1 MPGMVMTTFLWLCA
15 GSVPNDGVT
24 VIPAIPWL
32 LAIQVM
38 VFGLLL
44 LNVTLQVLQLL
55 VNAVGETERPDGFGC
70 MYDAAAAGE
79 GKASKETRSASR
91 HRKARTM
98 NADKR
103 ENPVVLR
110 DDIA

>member
-1 MPGMVMTTFLWLCA
+1 MVMTTFLWLCA

-44 LNVTLQVLQLL
+44 LNVTVQLLQLL
-55 VNAVGETERPDGFGC
+55 ENAAGETEKPPDRFGC
-70 MYDAAAAGE
+70 KDGAAATGE
-79 GKASKETRSASR
+79 GRASKGTRSASR
-91 HRKARTM
+91 HRKARAM
-98 NADKR
+98 NADRR
-103 ENPVVLR
+103 ENPVELR
-110 DDIA
+110 GNIA

>member
-44 LNVTLQVLQLL
+44 LNVTVQLLQLL
-55 VNAVGETERPDGFGC
+55 VNAAGEAERPPDEFGC
-70 MYDAAAAGE
+70 MDGAASATGE
-79 GKASKETRSASR
+79 GRASNGMRSASR
-91 HRKARTM
+91 HRKARAM
-98 NADKR
+98 NADK
-103 ENPVVLR
+103 
-110 DDIA
+110 